1 MFNTKNK
8 LSIKKTMNTKRVA
21 ARSSKSRQNSTVP
34 LPGFVLWKSVL
45 HATAMTALTGHLNA
59 ATVNFAS
66 VQTTQNGTW
75 RTAGVVKAYDL
86 DGDNVLGT
94 DGYWLVGNN
103 GSQSVPSYVDAFTKT
118 GSIYGGNGSYYSV
131 DNPAN
136 PGNTTNPGTTTPA
149 SNSDVLKFTFTGAPP
164 STVRLGVMIDA
175 LDNAYFNPSSVIIK
189 LNGSVVGT
197 VVTSDP
203 IYRDRNPD
211 WVFWDVENATAGD
224 EMVITGVSPS
234 NQVTLTAFSFD
245 NVSAPPLIWN
255 AAANGNWSDDTWTEA
270 LPVFPDGTVKSRID
284 TGFTVTVDG
293 SRSTQQLTL
302 ENQGKIIIPTGNSL
316 PVSGSL
322 SVAPVAAG
330 SGVTLADDS
339 LLSAL
344 SGSIDSAS
352 VSGDVTINVT
362 GALGTL
368 TIPSYIA
375 SAASSLSKGGAGMLA
390 LTNAANVPDPLAN
403 ISSLTLGGGKLKL
416 TGAES
421 QSSSVGLIGSIFLST
436 PDNDVP
442 MNLDGSGYASSSGR
456 VFTGDKPNTVLA
468 LASEAGQDVVL
479 TGEINNWNGFPQSS
493 YGDHFVTAFSGTFT
507 PAESG
512 DHNFRWDNDDR
523 GLMYIDMDNNGVF
536 DASDKVGNYD
546 WNSNG
551 TKNLTAGVAYSVIFM
566 AQEHGGGESVNWMF
580 TTPSLS
586 ERRVNP
592 SDPAQTGMWNA
603 VQTTNAAIN
612 LTGKTV
618 QVNANTEL
626 QLITNTAPVIPVVN
640 ISNGVLTLGGSAPSF
655 TISST
660 NIDGAATTTGYSSG
674 KTVMLGPIAGNN
686 ATTSFIK
693 DGTGNLFLNAGNTGL
708 NNATFDVRAGKLNAL
723 VSSDL
728 GGSSAMQLSGG
739 SLLLSSSGGNQAYDI
754 ATTVTQNC
762 GITVGKTTGGAN
774 GPLTVTLGSPARLL
788 TVQNNKTLTLNATDN
803 YSLNL
808 NNSLVFQDNAQMN
821 VSGAGVNINIVGA
834 STLSMGNGSSLTLDS
849 GTMTTDHPVSVHN
862 LNLNGGALA
871 LNGAGANKS
880 LHVNGTLTVNNA
892 ATNLDLTGGA
902 LLTTAGNATINLVNG
917 TITTDSALSV
927 GNLTVESGGTL
938 NRTGVGANGD
948 VSVGDRLRLV
958 NKNFN
963 TTGSTLSVGNRIE
976 LENSTLNTGSNL
988 SLNSIWLNSNSV
1000 LNPGAITTVND
1011 IIEVYNGATVNF
1023 TGKTLNLTNR
1033 FRLENNATL
1042 IIDNPLT
1049 LNGTLEVYSNSLVDF
1064 KTHALTT
1071 NYQNVHINGNSELK
1085 APNSGSLDINYLQ
1098 IWDGGKLNVPGVR
1111 IRDAVWLGSRTTAA
1125 FNITEEN
1132 PGKRLEA
1139 HQGGVDDYG
1148 TNRHVYLTGTNAY
1161 TGETQMHDAT
1171 VLVAQQ
1177 GVGLPNASMVRFYN
1191 GVLGTNGVF
1200 AREIGDGIDG
1210 GGLGRVRFSSWGGFA
1225 AFGGSLTVSLITANP
1240 GNRIDWS
1247 SYDNGFN
1254 DQGLRLGASFDTHDV
1269 TITNP
1274 IYISQGIHIEARSS
1288 QHLGILSGNLT
1299 GNGDFNKNEGKGTIV
1314 LSGNNSGYS
1323 GNIHIRRGALD
1334 VGTNGV
1340 GLGGTNVVYLRHDTG
1355 DAWNWNA
1362 SIIQANGT
1370 LNKNIGQDAGDFFW
1384 DQEGGGFAARGGN
1397 LSVTLEGGATLD
1409 WGNDNAGFN
1418 GRQLMFGSTT
1428 ADSVVTLTNNLNG
1441 ANGYRRITV
1450 IDNPNSANDKAVL
1463 LGALT
1468 DFRGFELH
1476 GNGVLEIPHD
1486 FTDIHDDQL
1495 RTYETSRL
1503 RVLGNL
1509 RAGTEDT
1516 SADPRYL
1523 PSGAFNNLEVNS
1535 GNLYVTGNVQ
1545 ANYFYSG
1552 GAADSQVQILGNV
1565 ALRHRWIHD
1574 RGTAHVGGN
1583 LSMGEDHL
1591 NVREGGTMIID
1602 GNARIGA
1609 PNGNSADRNVYV
1621 ESGGA
1626 ITFNGPLQASYLQS
1640 NGQNGTRSSSVRI
1653 NSTAMIGNNGSGNVY
1668 FNGENMNLG
1677 GVLDGSGTVNAN
1689 YVEFHNRASLGGT
1702 LTLNVNDRIEFHGSN
1717 SVLAPGN
1724 SAGTLTVNGN
1734 LQLNGGA
1741 HYECDGGDLVDSN
1754 VGTLTAGDG
1763 WNLDLMSGGAQISAG
1778 GSMVLFTYENLGSFD
1793 LTPNIDVSALIE
1805 EGWLPGNF
1813 DTGTLTLTADAGVVT
1828 LHGLQSSALPQSA
1841 FESWIAGKGLTGNDA
1856 LPGANPDGDDLNNLG
1871 EFAFNG
1877 NPDDGSDQGMLHFET
1892 KDNNSDSMKELTFT
1906 VAVRRSNVGFAADG
1920 NNAQSATSAIDGV
1933 LYTIEADTDLQGVW
1947 NSAVTYLGKSDNPP
1961 AGSGLGSLSGTDWE
1975 YRTFSSFN
1983 GLPNTGFIR
1992 GKAVEAP

>member
-1 MFNTKNK
+1 
-8 LSIKKTMNTKRVA
+8 
-21 ARSSKSRQNSTVP
+21 
-34 LPGFVLWKSVL
+34 
-45 HATAMTALTGHLNA
+45 MTALSGHVNA
-59 ATVNFAS
+59 ATVNFVS
-66 VQTTQNGTW
+66 TQTTQNGTW
-75 RTAGVVKAYDL
+75 RTAGVAKAFDL

-103 GSQSVPSYVDAFTKT
+103 GSESVPSYVNAFTKT
-118 GSIYGGNGSYYSV
+118 GSIYGGNGAYFDV

-136 PGNTTNPGTTTPA
+136 PGNTTDPGTTTPS
-149 SNSDVLKFTFTGAPP
+149 SNSDVLKFTFTGTPP

-175 LDNAYFNPSSVIIK
+175 LDSASFNPSSVIIK

-197 VVTSDP
+197 VATSDP
-203 IYRDRNPD
+203 VYQDRNPD
-211 WVFWDVENATAGD
+211 WVFWDVESATAGD
-224 EMVITGVSPS
+224 EIVFTGVSPS

-245 NVSAPPLIWN
+245 HVSAPPLIWN
-255 AAANGNWSDDTWTEA
+255 AGANGNWSDDSWTEA
-270 LPVFPDGTVKSRID
+270 LPVFPDDTVKSIVD
-284 TGFTVTVDG
+284 TGFTVNVDG
-293 SRSTQQLTL
+293 SRSTKQLTV
-302 ENQGKIIIPTGNSL
+302 ENQGKIVIPTGNSL
-316 PVSGSL
+316 TVSGSL
-322 SVAPVAAG
+322 AVAPVAAG
-330 SGVTLADDS
+330 FGLTLANNAV
-339 LLSAL
+339 LSA
-344 SGSIDSAS
+344 SNGSVDSAS
-352 VSGDVTINVT
+352 VSGAVTVNVT
-362 GALGTL
+362 GASGTL
-368 TIPSYIA
+368 TIPSYTA

-403 ISSLTLGGGKLKL
+403 ITSLTLGGGKLMV
-416 TGAES
+416 TGAAS
-421 QSSSVGLIGSIFLST
+421 QSSSAGLLGSIFLNT

-442 MNLDGSGYASSSGR
+442 MNLDGSSYASASGR
-456 VFTGDKPNTVLA
+456 IFTGDKPNTILA
-468 LASEAGQDVVL
+468 SASEAGQDVL
-479 TGEINNWNGFPQSS
+479 ITGEINNWNGFPQSG

-507 PAESG
+507 PVESG
-512 DHNFRWDNDDR
+512 NHNFHWDNDDR
-523 GLMYIDMDNNGVF
+523 GLMYIDMDNDGVF
-536 DASDKVGNYD
+536 DASDKVGNYE

-551 TKNLTAGVAYSVIFM
+551 TKNLTAGVAYSVIYM
-566 AQEHGGGESVNWMF
+566 AQEHGGGEGVNWMF

-592 SDPAQTGMWNA
+592 SDPAQAGMWNS
-603 VQTTNAAIN
+603 VQTTNAAIS

-618 QVNANTEL
+618 QVDANSEL

-640 ISNGVLTLGGSAPSF
+640 IENGVLSLGGSAPSF
-655 TISST
+655 TL
-660 NIDGAATTTGYSSG
+660 ATTTIDSGATTAGYSSS
-674 KTVMLGPIAGNN
+674 KTVTAGPIAGNN
-686 ATTSFIK
+686 ATTPFVK
-693 DGTGNLFLNAGNTGL
+693 GGTGNLFLDAANAGL
-708 NNATFDVRAGKLNAL
+708 NNASFDVQAGQLIAL
-723 VSSDL
+723 VPGGL
-728 GGSSAMQLSGG
+728 GGSTAMQLSGG

-754 ATTVTQNC
+754 ATTVTQDS
-762 GITVGKTTGGAN
+762 GLTVGKATGGVD
-774 GPLTVTLGSPARLL
+774 GPLTVTLGSPAKSLAIE
-788 TVQNNKTLTLNATDN
+788 NGKKLTLNATDS
-803 YSLNL
+803 YALNL
-808 NNSLVFQDNAQMN
+808 NNSLVLQDNSELN
-821 VSGAGVNINIVGA
+821 VSGAGVNLNIVGA
-834 STLSMGNGSSLTLDS
+834 TTLSMGGNSSINLNS

-862 LNLNGGALA
+862 LNLNGGGLV
-871 LNGAGANKS
+871 LNGVGANKS
-880 LHVNGTLTVNNA
+880 LHVNGILKVDNG

-902 LLTTAGNATINLVNG
+902 ILTTAGNATINLVNG
-917 TITTDSALSV
+917 TITTDQALSV

-938 NRTGVGANGD
+938 NRTGVGAAGD
-948 VSVGDRLRLV
+948 VSVGDKLRLV
-958 NKNFN
+958 NKTFD
-963 TTGSTLSVGNRIE
+963 TTGSSLSIGNRIE
-976 LENSTLNTGSNL
+976 LENSTLTSANNI

-1000 LNPGAITTVND
+1000 FNPGAVTTVND
-1011 IIEVYNGATVNF
+1011 VIEVYNGATADF

-1033 FRLENNATL
+1033 FRLETNATL
-1042 IIDNPLT
+1042 IIDNNLS
-1049 LNGTLEVYSNSLVDF
+1049 LGGTLEIYNNSLVDF
-1064 KTHALTT
+1064 GSKTLTT
-1071 NYQNVHINGNSELK
+1071 NYQNVHINGNSDLS
-1085 APNSGSLDINYLQ
+1085 APNSPTLDINFLQ
-1098 IWDGGKLNVPGVR
+1098 IWDGANLNVPSVR
-1111 IRDAVWLGSRTTAA
+1111 IRDSVWLGRRTINA

-1139 HQGGVDDYG
+1139 HHGGFDDYG
-1148 TNRHVYLTGTNAY
+1148 TNQHVYLTGTNAY

-1177 GVGLPNASMVRFYN
+1177 GVGLPNASMVRFWN
-1191 GVLGTNGVF
+1191 GILGTSGTF
-1200 AREIGDGIDG
+1200 AREIGDGVDG
-1210 GGLGRVRFSSWGGFA
+1210 GGLGRVRFDSWGGFA
-1225 AFGGSLTVSLITANP
+1225 AFGGPLAVSLNTANASDT
-1240 GNRIDWS
+1240 IDWN

-1254 DQGLRLGASFDTHDV
+1254 GQGFRLGAAFDTHDV

-1274 IYISQGIHIEARSS
+1274 ININQGIHIEARSS
-1288 QHLGILSGNLT
+1288 AHLGILSGNLT

-1370 LNKNIGQDAGDFFW
+1370 LNKNIGQGAGEFFW
-1384 DQEGGGFAARGGN
+1384 DEEGGGFAARGGN

-1450 IDNPNSANDKAVL
+1450 IDNPNSANDKAIL
-1463 LGALT
+1463 SGALT
-1468 DFRGFELH
+1468 DFRGFELR
-1476 GNGVLEIPHD
+1476 GGGVLEIPHD

-1516 SADPRYL
+1516 SADPRYV
-1523 PSGAFNNLEVNS
+1523 PSGAFNNLEINS

-1574 RGTAHVGGN
+1574 RGTAHVVGN
-1583 LSMGEDHL
+1583 LSMGEEHL

-1609 PNGNSADRNVYV
+1609 PNGNSADRNVYA

-1689 YVEFHNRASLGGT
+1689 YVEFHNMASLGGT
-1702 LTLNVNDRIEFHGSN
+1702 LTLNVNNRIEFHGSN

-1734 LQLNGGA
+1734 LQLNGGS

-1763 WNLDLMSGGAQISAG
+1763 WSLDLMSGGAEISAG
-1778 GSMVLFTYENLGSFD
+1778 GSMVIFTYENLGSFD
-1793 LTPNIDVSALIE
+1793 LTPNINVAALITA
-1805 EGWLPGNF
+1805 GWLPGNF
-1813 DTGTLTLTADAGVVT
+1813 DTGTLSLTADAGVVT
-1828 LHGLQSSALPQSA
+1828 LHGLQSSAVPPSA
-1841 FESWIAGKGLTGNDA
+1841 FATWIAGKGLTGNDA
-1856 LPGANPDGDDLNNLG
+1856 LPSADPDDDGMDNLS

-1877 NPDDGSDQGMLHFET
+1877 HPDDGGNQGLFHVEI
-1892 KDNNSDSMKELTFT
+1892 KDNNADDLKELTFT
-1906 VAVRRSNVGFAADG
+1906 IAVRRSNVGFVADG
-1920 NNAQSATSAIDGV
+1920 NNAQSSATAIDGV
-1933 LYTIEADTDLQGVW
+1933 SYTIESDADLLGTWG
-1947 NSAVTYLGKSDNPP
+1947 APVTYLGKSDIPP
-1961 AGSGLGSLSGTDWE
+1961 AGSGLISLSGEDWE
-1975 YRTFSSFN
+1975 YRTFSAFN
-1983 GLPNTGFIR
+1983 GLPDKGFIR
-1992 GKAVEAP
+1992 GRVTEAP